1 MSSPTGPGM
10 SLHGAVDLSAVAA
23 QSQRRQQAGNGGPA
37 PARGSASGVVV
48 DVTEADF
55 QQVVVEQSM
64 TVPVVIDLW
73 ATWCQPCKQLS
84 PLLERL
90 AEEYGGRFLLA
101 KVDVDA
107 NPRLGQVFQAQ
118 SIPMVVAVVKGQPVP
133 LFQGALPEQQV
144 RAYLDELPRLAESN
158 GVSGTLAPAP
168 EASAEEDVEPELPP
182 LHQEA
187 YEAIERDD
195 LPAAAAAYEKA
206 LAQDPS
212 DALARA
218 GQAQVGLLL
227 RTQGT
232 DPQAARAAAAAAP
245 TDPRAQVL
253 AADLDLL
260 GGHVEDAFAR
270 LVDTVRNT
278 SGEDRDLVRA
288 HLLELFEIVGPG
300 DPRVAAARRALTSA
314 LF

>member
-10 SLHGAVDLSAVAA
+10 SLRGAVDLAAVAA
-23 QSQRRQQAGNGGPA
+23 QSQRRQQAAPSGGAARGPA
-37 PARGSASGVVV
+37 TSVVV

-55 QQVVVEQSM
+55 QAVVVEQSM

-90 AEEYGGRFLLA
+90 AEEYGGQFLLA

-107 NPRLGQVFQAQ
+107 NPRLGQVFQTQ

-144 RAYLDELPRLAESN
+144 RAYLEELLRVAAAN
-158 GVSGTLAPAP
+158 GVTGTLAADP
-168 EASAEEDVEPELPP
+168 EADTENEDAEPELPP

-187 YEAIERDD
+187 YDAIERDD
-195 LPAAAAAYEKA
+195 LPAAAAAYEQA
-206 LAQDPS
+206 LALNPADE
-212 DALARA
+212 LARA
-218 GQAQVGLLL
+218 GRAQVGLLL
-227 RTQGT
+227 RTQGV
-232 DPQAARAAAAAAP
+232 DPESARAAAAAAP
-245 TDPRAQVL
+245 TDPMAQILV
-253 AADLDLL
+253 ADLDVL

-270 LVDTVRNT
+270 LVDAVRLT
-278 SGEDRDLVRA
+278 SGDERDRLRA
-288 HLLELFEIVGPG
+288 HLVELFEIVGPT
-300 DPRVAAARRALTSA
+300 DPRVVAARRALTAA

>member
-1 MSSPTGPGM
+1 
-10 SLHGAVDLSAVAA
+10 
-23 QSQRRQQAGNGGPA
+23 
-37 PARGSASGVVV
+37 VVV

-107 NPRLGQVFQAQ
+107 NPRLSQVFQAQ

-144 RAYLDELPRLAESN
+144 RAYLDELLRLAESN

-195 LPAAAAAYEKA
+195 LAAAAAAYEKA

-212 DALARA
+212 DELARA

-288 HLLELFEIVGPG
+288 HLLELFEIVGAG

>member
-1 MSSPTGPGM
+1 M
-10 SLHGAVDLSAVAA
+10 SLRGAVDLSAVAA

-37 PARGSASGVVV
+37 PARASASGVVV

-84 PLLERL
+84 PVLERL

-107 NPRLGQVFQAQ
+107 NPRLSQVFQAQ

-144 RAYLDELPRLAESN
+144 RAYLDELLRLAESN
-158 GVSGTLAPAP
+158 GVSGTLAAAP

-206 LAQDPS
+206 LAQNPS
-212 DALARA
+212 DELARA

-278 SGEDRDLVRA
+278 SAEDRDLARA
-288 HLLELFEIVGPG
+288 HLLELFEIVGSG